1 VARALGWSTAAVLI
15 GAAVRNGS
23 IEAVPALAALLSAV
37 GGHMAGRRPPR
48 ELIEIGVDDDGGMT
62 VRGGATGAR
71 VPAEQ
76 RARCVFAAPW
86 LITLKGGTMCFR
98 VWPDSVPGN
107 VFRRLWVYVRWNP
120 GRQSADRSGAT
131 APAPPR

>member
-1 VARALGWSTAAVLI
+1 VARALGWSTAVVLI
-15 GAAVRNGS
+15 GAAVRQGS
-23 IEAVPALAALLSAV
+23 IEAVPALAALLAAV
-37 GGHMAGRRPPR
+37 GGHMAGRWPPR
-48 ELIEIGVDDDGGMT
+48 EPIEIGVDDSGGVA
-62 VRGGATGAR
+62 VRGATGAR

-76 RARCVFAAPW
+76 RGQCVFAAPW
-86 LITLKGGTMCFR
+86 LITLKGGTMWVR

-120 GRQSADRSGAT
+120 GRHSADPAGAT